1 MIYLEEYP
9 AFDIRNIVTNPN
21 KIEITKAII
30 DDLFSSEQFLLTS
43 NIDEYVSI
51 VNYRL
56 EMHYHRFFDNHEY
69 KFEANYSDNTLILDL
84 YRDGELYDLHSLLD
98 IIVNN
103 IQKEWENL

>member
-9 AFDIRNIVTNPN
+9 AFDIKNIVTNPN
-21 KIEITKAII
+21 KIEITRAII

-56 EMHYHRFFDNHEY
+56 EMHYDRFFDNHEY

-84 YRDGELYDLHSLLD
+84 YRDGELYELHSLLD
-98 IIVNN
+98 TIVNN

>member
-1 MIYLEEYP
+1 MIYLSEYP
-9 AFDIRNIVTNPN
+9 IFDIRNLVTSPN
-21 KIEITKAII
+21 KIEITKAIL
-30 DDLFSSEQFLLTS
+30 DDLFSSDQFLSTS
-43 NIDEYVSI
+43 DIDEYVSI

-69 KFEANYSDNTLILDL
+69 RFEANYSDNNLTLDL
-84 YRDGELYDLHSLLD
+84 YRDGELYELYSLLD

>member
-1 MIYLEEYP
+1 MIYLSEYP
-9 AFDIRNIVTNPN
+9 IFDIRNLVTSPN
-21 KIEITKAII
+21 KIEITKVIL
-30 DDLFSSEQFLLTS
+30 DDLFSSDQFLSTS
-43 NIDEYVSI
+43 DIDEYVSI

-69 KFEANYSDNTLILDL
+69 RFEANYSDNNLTLDL
-84 YRDGELYDLHSLLD
+84 YRDGELYELYSLLD

>member
-1 MIYLEEYP
+1 MIIIEEYP
-9 AFDIRNIVTNPN
+9 AFNIKDTAKSSVKEN
-21 KIEITKAII
+21 IIQAIVN
-30 DDLFSSEQFLLTS
+30 DLFNSDQFLSTS
-43 NIDEYVSI
+43 DINEYVSI

-56 EMHYHRFFDNHEY
+56 EMHYYRFFDNHEY

-98 IIVNN
+98 TIVGN